1 MITWLCILFFV
12 LMVSFFS
19 LHVEYEP
26 CPAWRTWPEV
36 FGAST
41 ESGAYYTAM
50 FMYTA
55 VGVSAPIQ

>member
-1 MITWLCILFFV
+1 MAMHVILCTYGFLFII
-12 LMVSFFS
+12 
-19 LHVEYEP
+19 EYEP

-41 ESGAYYTAM
+41 ESGVYYTAM

-55 VGVSAPIQ
+55 VGVSVFDIKTTFK